1 MNIDLSVDFGHG
13 GKRKYQ
19 LQASTI
25 RSNATIKEGW
35 LSIDEVRD
43 TVVPLFEDMIHY
55 MDIST
60 YEVIDTLIKFGI
72 VDKDMIQQWVE
83 DNKDEEGL

>member
-13 GKRKYQ
+13 EKRKYQ
-19 LQASTI
+19 LQAST
-25 RSNATIKEGW
+25 SDATIKEGW

-43 TVVPLFEDMIHY
+43 TVVPLFEDMIYY